1 MSHQIT
7 VAGVTTSLIA
17 YQDAPVCTT
26 QQLAEFYGCSD
37 RNLTDNFQR
46 NADRFEEG
54 KHFIRLEG
62 DAFRSFKAGLPAE
75 IGEPLKFAPR
85 AILWTEKGAA
95 RHAKMLTTEKAWEVY
110 EQLED
115 AYFRVKDAR
124 SKPLSSAEMLVQ
136 MAQLN
141 LDHERRLA
149 ATEQQQAAQT
159 EELQRIDA
167 KLDQVA
173 ESNVWTS
180 RPANAEGISR
190 IVKRIGEK
198 YGLSGATIHE
208 VMRQVPYNVK
218 PAGMVR
224 NDHDS
229 AQGATYAV
237 YWIADVNKVFAR
249 FVSECKRVTATQ
261 CTHPFIKGRFKVDA
275 ESGGQMPYAS

>member
-1 MSHQIT
+1 MTTTIT
-7 VAGVTTSLIA
+7 VAGVTTALIA
-17 YQDAPVCTT
+17 YQDARVCTT
-26 QQLAEFYGCSD
+26 QQLAAFYGAD
-37 RNLTDNFQR
+37 AERIHDNFR
-46 NADRFEEG
+46 KNTDRFEEG
-54 KHFIRLEG
+54 KHFFKLEG
-62 DAFRSFKAGLPAE
+62 DELRLVKNDIPDLSRYVPERTARL
-75 IGEPLKFAPR
+75 
-85 AILWTEKGAA
+85 ILWTEKGAA
-95 RHAKMLTTEKAWEVY
+95 RHAKMLTTEKAWDVY

-167 KLDQVA
+167 KLDLVA
-173 ESNVWTS
+173 ESNAWTS
-180 RPANAEGISR
+180 RPANAESISH
-190 IVKRIGEK
+190 IVKRIGK
-198 YGLSGATIHE
+198 KHGLSAATIHE

-218 PAGMVR
+218 PAGNVR
-224 NDHDS
+224 NGHES

-249 FVSECKRVTATQ
+249 FISECKRVSATQ
-261 CTHPFIKGRFKVDA
+261 CTHPFIEGRFKVNA